1 MKKFTLLLFLA
12 TAVSTAFAQ
21 KVTVM
26 LNNGYVMHLYN
37 ASAEDIV
44 FSNSGSVL
52 TIQGNSY
59 NTSEIKGIQVEKD
72 ATVEMNRSVS
82 VDFST
87 SSATVTLTSDI
98 VPYID
103 LTMNGAYVS
112 VMTNDTTYKDTITYN
127 LSGTTTEGAF
137 IADGEHPSIINLNA
151 VSISN
156 SDTAAINF
164 LNGKY
169 VDVNVNGTNTFVDGA
184 TGGQKGAFF
193 INGHARFAGDGDI
206 NITGNARHGYRS
218 DEYTIFSEDF
228 TGNFNVLKSASD
240 GINVQQYLQIDN
252 GTITIENNTGDGI
265 DVGFTNDPTDVNN
278 GMLYINGGTITAKTN
293 TVDTKAIKADT
304 LITITGGRVNT
315 YANANGSKGIS
326 SGGNFIVE
334 GGYIY
339 TEAPGSSITV
349 TLPDGTT
356 DKKNCR
362 ALRSVKDF
370 YYRGGTIDLQN
381 CSNESTWRVK
391 GTFYYLQSALTG
403 IIDRNL
409 LPTADGGLKKL

>member
-12 TAVSTAFAQ
+12 TAVSTALAQ

-26 LNNGYVMHLYN
+26 LNGGYVIHLYN
-37 ASAEDIV
+37 ASAEDLV

-59 NTSEIKGIQVEKD
+59 NTGEIKGIQVEKN
-72 ATVEMNRSVS
+72 ATVDMNRSVT
-82 VDFST
+82 VDFA
-87 SSATVTLTSDI
+87 SSNATVTLTADI

-103 LTMNGAYVS
+103 LTVKGAYVS
-112 VMTNDTTYKDTITYN
+112 AITNDTTYSDTITYN
-127 LSGTTTEGAF
+127 LSGSTDNGAF
-137 IADGEHPSIINLNA
+137 IADGKHASVINLNS

-169 VDVNVNGTNTFVDGA
+169 VDVNVSGTNNLVDGA

-362 ALRSVKDF
+362 ALRSVNDF
-370 YYRGGTIDLQN
+370 YYRGGTIDIQN
-381 CSNESTWRVK
+381 ASEKTWRVK
-391 GTFYYLQSALTG
+391 GIFYYLQSALTG
-403 IIDRNL
+403 IVDRSI
-409 LPTADGGLKKL
+409 LPTADGGYKKL